1 MDYAYKIALKKAI
14 LHLTKHE
21 IIDLNNIDIIRCY
34 VDEHTTATNGRYE
47 LQQALEH
54 EFKIG
59 TFNSNY
65 QIFYEPVIPRLKSAQ
80 VQFCDSSFTLLVRA
94 ADIVAN
100 RIYYLINSDQES
112 KLARIKNMYITKL
125 P

>member
-14 LHLTKHE
+14 LHLAKHE
-21 IIDLNNIDIIRCY
+21 IIDLNNIDNIRCY

-80 VQFCDSSFTLLVRA
+80 VQFCDSSFTLLVRS